1 MDLTIIIPTK
11 NRPEFIKKQLIYYR
25 NQNFKGKILFLDSS
39 SKKIFNN
46 LKKYIVIN
54 DYKNTQIFNV
64 MGTSFDTFK
73 SKAKMIKTKYVLFS
87 GDDDFYIVKS
97 LTKMI
102 RNLKNSSEFIGIT
115 GKALQ
120 IETGGTNNDKV
131 LSYNFYNINSNM
143 HRHPL
148 NRLKQITKNYSV
160 VLFSILN
167 TKKFLE
173 IVHNV
178 PASHKMHFTFQ
189 TEVLPCFLIA
199 LSGRIKKVKNLFLF
213 RLVGHRRITHE
224 TLGQLKK
231 NNFFNKSYILCI
243 NIIYNFLKIKNKNKN
258 TKFKIK
264 NYIESYFTYSNFIQ
278 QKFHL
283 KKKFVKLILKI
294 IRLILS
300 ENFHFNLKKYFFH
313 NEVNKIL
320 RQNKNYNESFNF
332 LRNTIIKND

>member
-25 NQNFKGKILFLDSS
+25 NQNFKGKILFFDSS

-46 LKKYIVIN
+46 LKKYIVTN
-54 DYKNTQIFNV
+54 NYKNAQIFNV

-73 SKAKMIKTKYVLFS
+73 LKAKMVKTKYVLFS

-97 LTKMI
+97 LSKMI
-102 RNLKNSSEFIGIT
+102 SNLQNSSGFIGIT

-131 LSYNFYNINSNM
+131 LSYNSYNISSNM
-143 HRHPL
+143 HRNSL
-148 NRLKQITKNYSV
+148 NRLKHITKNYSV
-160 VLFSILN
+160 LLFSILDA
-167 TKKFLE
+167 KKFLE
-173 IVHNV
+173 IVQNV
-178 PASHKMHFTFQ
+178 PTSHKMHFTFQ

-199 LSGRIKKVKNLFLF
+199 LSGRIKKVQHLFLF
-213 RLVGHRRITHE
+213 RLVGHRRVAHE
-224 TLGQLKK
+224 TLKQLKK
-231 NNFFNKSYILCI
+231 NNFFKKSYILSI
-243 NIIYNFLKIKNKNKN
+243 NIIYNFLKIKNKNKK

-264 NYIESYFTYSNFIQ
+264 NYIESYFAYSNFIQ

-283 KKKFVKLILKI
+283 KKIFIKIILKI
-294 IRLILS
+294 PRLILS
-300 ENFHFNLKKYFFH
+300 ENLYLYLKNNLFP

-320 RQNKNYNESFNF
+320 KQNKNYSESFNF
-332 LRNTIIKND
+332 LRNMIIKDD